1 MSAVPVMS
9 HTPRY
14 DIIPF
19 IEDTYTVL
27 KLVIFFFPWEMEGFF
42 HVISLII
49 ALKGTLV
56 CE

>member
-27 KLVIFFFPWEMEGFF
+27 KLVIFFSVGDGRLFSCDFF
-42 HVISLII
+42 DYST
-49 ALKGTLV
+49 KGYSGL
-56 CE
+56 

>member
-27 KLVIFFFPWEMEGFF
+27 KLVIFFPWEMEGFF
-42 HVISLII
+42 SCDFFDYST
-49 ALKGTLV
+49 KGYSGL
-56 CE
+56 